1 MIAACAAVAVAASL
15 LLLAVHISK
24 AGAVFG
30 VAGVLLGA
38 AFLVACAAWQ
48 CRSSIGG
55 LAAGLVFC
63 GWVAATAWLAV
74 HAPDGRAPAG
84 ARVQHR
90 YIGGHDAFRRYA
102 FGNLLPEG
110 DQFAMGFPLV
120 PAVDRLFTVKQAKTL
135 TGLTAALY
143 AELEADPDFHALG
156 SVMPETYD
164 QLWGLPFNH
173 GHYYLYVPPGIDR
186 ATPRPAMVFLHG
198 SGGNFKAYTWLLSK
212 VADQLGMVLI
222 APTYGFG
229 NWREPDTSWLVQ
241 GALDDAAQ
249 VVAIDRHDVHL
260 MGLSN
265 GGLGVSQ
272 AGRWLGASLRSLT
285 FLSPVFDE
293 DAVSAP
299 EFIQQWRDRPVFVIS
314 GREDDRIPID
324 YVTANVAGLKRGG
337 ADVTFQPV
345 DGADHFLVFSHR
357 ALVLEALR
365 NWLEAHRVARS
376 TNVEPHRPIE
386 SP

>member
-1 MIAACAAVAVAASL
+1 MLALVRLMIATAAAAASAASL
-15 LLLAVHISK
+15 LLLAVHISQ

-30 VAGVLLGA
+30 VGGVLLGLAFMLGCA
-38 AFLVACAAWQ
+38 AGQWRSPRLWLVAGVAF
-48 CRSSIGG
+48 G
-55 LAAGLVFC
+55 

-74 HAPDGRAPAG
+74 HAPDGHAAAD

-90 YIGGHDAFRRYA
+90 YIGGADHFRRYA

-120 PAVDRLFTVKQAKTL
+120 PAADRLFTMKQAKTL
-135 TGLTAALY
+135 TGLTAAIY
-143 AELEADPDFHALG
+143 GELEADPDFHALG

-173 GHYYLYVPPGIDR
+173 GHYYLYVPPGLDR
-186 ATPRPAMVFLHG
+186 ATPRPAIVFLHG

-229 NWREPDTSWLVQ
+229 NWRDPDTTRLVQ
-241 GALDDAAQ
+241 GALEDAAN
-249 VVAIDRHDVHL
+249 VVSLDARNVHL
-260 MGLSN
+260 IGLSN

-272 AGRWLGASLRSLT
+272 AGRRLGASLRSLT
-285 FLSPVFDE
+285 FLSPVFDR
-293 DAVSAP
+293 DAISAP
-299 EFIQQWRDRPVFVIS
+299 EFIRQWRGRPVFVIS

-324 YVTANVAGLKRGG
+324 YVAANVAELKRGG

-345 DGADHFLVFSHR
+345 DGADHLLLFTHQ

-365 NWLEAHRVARS
+365 GWIAG
-376 TNVEPHRPIE
+376 TK
-386 SP
+386 